1 MKRLS
6 KVERQQLNLLKQQQ
20 FGIMRID
27 WVSEQ
32 IANSWIAKEAME
44 QADGEL
50 TKIIQRE
57 LNELMFDQLP
67 LFEHVLTWCG
77 GHGYDKEVLLHR
89 EGIGADYY
97 IRLIPIQDTTSAI
110 HVYLK

>member
-6 KVERQQLNLLKQQQ
+6 KVERQQLNLVEQQQ

-27 WVSEQ
+27 WVSGQ
-32 IANSWIAKEAME
+32 IANSWTLKEAME

-67 LFEHVLTWCG
+67 LFKHVLG
-77 GHGYDKEVLLHR
+77 VKEMDMIKR
-89 EGIGADYY
+89 CYY
-97 IRLIPIQDTTSAI
+97 IMKGLELIITSD
-110 HVYLK
+110 

>member
-6 KVERQQLNLLKQQQ
+6 KIERQQLNLVEQQQ

-27 WVSEQ
+27 WVSGQ

-44 QADGEL
+44 QADSEL

-57 LNELMFDQLP
+57 LNELMFDQLL
-67 LFEHVLTWCG
+67 LFKHVLTWCEG
-77 GHGYDKEVLLHR
+77 DGYDKEMLLHH
-89 EGIGADYY
+89 EGIRADYY
-97 IRLIPIQDTTSAI
+97 IRLIPVQDTTSAI
-110 HVYLK
+110 YVYLK